1 MLGCDIRIIDEDDQ
15 DITFK
20 GSGEIVGHAGTLMSG
35 YWNRED
41 ANQALIWK
49 DEFEGVFIRTG
60 DIGEFD
66 SDGFLTL
73 RGRIK
78 DMIISGGVNVFPVD
92 IETALLEHESVK
104 DASVVGVEHDK
115 WGESPVAFVI
125 LKGNQNISPL
135 VLKEEINLRLAKHQ
149 RLHAVV
155 FWAGDF
161 PRNTLGKVLKN
172 ELSTS
177 FSQA

>member
-1 MLGCDIRIIDEDDQ
+1 M
-15 DITFK
+15 
-20 GSGEIVGHAGTLMSG
+20 
-35 YWNRED
+35 
-41 ANQALIWK
+41 
-49 DEFEGVFIRTG
+49 
-60 DIGEFD
+60 
-66 SDGFLTL
+66 
-73 RGRIK
+73 
-78 DMIISGGVNVFPVD
+78 
-92 IETALLEHESVK
+92 
-104 DASVVGVEHDK
+104 EHDK